1 MLQKLQLKKTHILGI
16 FISVLALQ
24 LYSLVRNYIEAP
36 KCGKFVEP
44 IARLKVL
51 INCDSAVFMKD
62 AEEPKRLFDGT
73 SDYQDRPAYSLI
85 NSLLLKISRTFSLP
99 EKIFPVRG
107 VSGEI
112 YNYSSTAYIIFI
124 LLNSIILILAIAAV
138 IGVFSDV
145 ELVSHR
151 DTKINF
157 YFIGIAI
164 AVLVANELTKTFF
177 WTPHSQM
184 FNLLQPALALY
195 FIHEIRSIATV
206 KRFLRFCACLLI
218 LTFFYPSVAL
228 LATILLFA
236 PVRSIF
242 WRLATIA
249 ATFLVYAAYP
259 YFISLLGGD
268 YRSNHISK
276 FREFIWV
283 WDALKDGSLPQ
294 SIVKNAESFLLTF
307 PVIPSALIL
316 LVFIIM
322 IYINKECN
330 KNLFKRMLT
339 SPCSFFIF
347 TYVSYL
353 YFLGFYSRRLTLGLI
368 VFLAIS
374 LILYVK
380 KNRPPQ
386 SERFIPHIAI
396 FLGLYILASWF
407 FTNGP
412 LV

>member
-1 MLQKLQLKKTHILGI
+1 MLQKLQLKKSHILGI
-16 FISVLALQ
+16 IISVLVLQ
-24 LYSLVRNYIEAP
+24 LYSLIRNYTEAP
-36 KCGKFVEP
+36 KCGRFVEP

-85 NSLLLKISRTFSLP
+85 NSLLLKISRTISLP
-99 EKIFPVRG
+99 EKIFPVKG

-112 YNYSSTAYIIFI
+112 YNYSSTVYIIFI
-124 LLNSIILILAIAAV
+124 LLNSIILMLAIAAV

-145 ELVSHR
+145 ALASHR
-151 DTKINF
+151 DTKTKF

-164 AVLVANELTKTFF
+164 AVLAANELTKTFF

-195 FIHEIRSIATV
+195 FIHQIRSIATV
-206 KRFLRFCACLLI
+206 KRFLHFCAYLLI

-249 ATFLVYAAYP
+249 ATFSVYAAYP

-283 WDALKDGSLPQ
+283 WDGLKDGSLPQ

-316 LVFIIM
+316 LFFIIM
-322 IYINKECN
+322 IYINKEFN
-330 KNLFKRMLT
+330 KNTFKRALT
-339 SPCSFFIF
+339 SPFSFFIF

-368 VFLAIS
+368 VFLALTLLLYS
-374 LILYVK
+374 MKKTPPKLAHYTPYVAMFFGLFIL
-380 KNRPPQ
+380 
-386 SERFIPHIAI
+386 SSWI
-396 FLGLYILASWF
+396 FTS
-407 FTNGP
+407 GP

>member
-24 LYSLVRNYIEAP
+24 LYSLIRNYTEAP

-44 IARLKVL
+44 IARLKIL

-85 NSLLLKISRTFSLP
+85 NSLFLKISRTFSLP

-124 LLNSIILILAIAAV
+124 LLNSIILMLAIAAV

-145 ELVSHR
+145 ELASHR

-195 FIHEIRSIATV
+195 FIHEIRSIVTV

-249 ATFLVYAAYP
+249 ATFSVYAAYP

-283 WDALKDGSLPQ
+283 WDAIKEGSLPQ
-294 SIVKNAESFLLTF
+294 SVAENAKLFLMTF
-307 PVIPSALIL
+307 PVIPTALIL
-316 LVFIIM
+316 LFLVISGFMNQEFNKANLKRII
-322 IYINKECN
+322 
-330 KNLFKRMLT
+330 T
-339 SPCSFFIF
+339 SPFSVFVI
-347 TYVSYL
+347 TYVCYL

-368 VFLAIS
+368 IFLS
-374 LILYVK
+374 LALVLYAMTK
-380 KNRPPQ
+380 PQ
-386 SERFIPHIAI
+386 LRLERFIPYFVLI
-396 FLGLYILASWF
+396 LGLYILVSWF

>member
-1 MLQKLQLKKTHILGI
+1 MLQKLQLKKIHILGI
-16 FISVLALQ
+16 FVSVLVLQ
-24 LYSLVRNYIEAP
+24 LYSLIRNYTEAP

-85 NSLLLKISRTFSLP
+85 NSLLLKVSRIFSLP
-99 EKIFPVRG
+99 EEIFPVKG

-124 LLNSIILILAIAAV
+124 LLNSIILTLAIAAV
-138 IGVFSDV
+138 IRIFSDV
-145 ELVSHR
+145 DLASYR

-157 YFIGIAI
+157 YFIGISI
-164 AVLVANELTKTFF
+164 AVLAANELTKTFF

-195 FIHEIRSIATV
+195 LIHEIRSIATV

-218 LTFFYPSVAL
+218 LTFFYPSMAL

-242 WRLATIA
+242 WRLATIV
-249 ATFLVYAAYP
+249 ATFSVYAAYP
-259 YFISLLGGD
+259 YFISLFGGD

-283 WDALKDGSLPQ
+283 WDASKDGSLPQ
-294 SIVKNAESFLLTF
+294 SLVKNAESFLQTF

-316 LVFIIM
+316 LVSIIM
-322 IYINKECN
+322 VYINKECN
-330 KNLFKRMLT
+330 KNTFKRVLT
-339 SPCSFFIF
+339 SPFSFFVF
-347 TYVSYL
+347 TYVISQL
-353 YFLGFYSRRLTLGLI
+353 YRL
-368 VFLAIS
+368 
-374 LILYVK
+374 LY
-380 KNRPPQ
+380 
-386 SERFIPHIAI
+386 
-396 FLGLYILASWF
+396 
-407 FTNGP
+407 
-412 LV
+412 